1 MQGNI
6 SYAKK
11 YIKLDDNDHFN
22 LTSEGNLEF
31 KYYPDFENPSDKD
44 KNNTYYVAVYA
55 EGYEDPNDI
64 VIQPINI
71 TITDQKVEDKTKPTV
86 TAVQTNNLIN
96 NFNWTYKETESNF
109 EFGTLNVNEAVD
121 WSLEGPDA
129 SYFGIESKGN
139 KAFLKWQLGP
149 DYENPKDS
157 GGLLKII
164 NIYLMLRQLM
174 LVVISN

>member
-1 MQGNI
+1 MNGTGRNIQKNEKYKNVSGTYPEQLQGNI

-86 TAVQTNNLIN
+86 TAVQTNNLI
-96 NFNWTYKETESNF
+96 TI
-109 EFGTLNVNEAVD
+109 L
-121 WSLEGPDA
+121 
-129 SYFGIESKGN
+129 I
-139 KAFLKWQLGP
+139 
-149 DYENPKDS
+149 
-157 GGLLKII
+157 GL
-164 NIYLMLRQLM
+164 
-174 LVVISN
+174 